1 MGTVLTCLVGL
12 HPWRR
17 EGQERAKRG
26 YQWVFLLRN
35 YFNTTNKGSDKAWSR
50 LFCQDLEIS
59 TVWSTS
65 SSAVKGQPFSP
76 LLSYLWTSSFPA
88 RGREASFINYNSASQ
103 QQLIG
108 SNEVSVSSLESDI
121 PTQDGGH
128 VKAQFAE
135 YFPVFNFYDFPG
147 NQEQNTNRHV
157 ARK

>member
-17 EGQERAKRG
+17 KGQERAKRG

-35 YFNTTNKGSDKAWSR
+35 DFNTANKGSDKAWSR

-76 LLSYLWTSSFPA
+76 LLSYPWTSSFPA
-88 RGREASFINYNSASQ
+88 RGREASFTNWNPASEQ
-103 QQLIG
+103 QFIG
-108 SNEVSVSSLESDI
+108 SNEAAVSSLESDI

-135 YFPVFNFYDFPG
+135 YFPVFNFYDLPG
-147 NQEQNTNRHV
+147 NQEQDTNWHV